1 MVAQRSIRHTR
12 SRLMHATIVS
22 RRTLACGLAVLAGL
36 LAAHGSAAPAGA
48 ASAAPAPSEGL
59 SHTAEAIHQ
68 EVSFSAS
75 CQRLYAALT
84 DARAFDAVTR
94 LSDGVTLLS
103 APGAQATA
111 IGSGPGSA
119 FTLFGGYITGRNLDM
134 VPDQHLVQ
142 AWRAGGWPAGD
153 YSVVRFSLAAAGSG
167 CRLVLDHR
175 GFPQG
180 QGKSLAYGWRVHY
193 WQPLAKFLAN

>member
-1 MVAQRSIRHTR
+1 
-12 SRLMHATIVS
+12 MHAPIVS

-36 LAAHGSAAPAGA
+36 LAAHGSAALAGA
-48 ASAAPAPSEGL
+48 ASAAAAPSEGL

-68 EVSFSAS
+68 EVSFTAS

-111 IGSGPGSA
+111 IGSEPGSA

-134 VPDQHLVQ
+134 VPDQRLVQ

-153 YSVVRFSLAAAGSG
+153 YSVVRFLLAAAGSG